1 MENFKNIDFSSLF
14 EDVNIVN
21 EDINASIE
29 NQKGNY
35 ITNTTKQV
43 VKHSIYRNISYVISG
58 CNNSSRYNVWENTP
72 NSSKMIL
79 EDITLNEA
87 IEQVNLMRINCK

>member
-21 EDINASIE
+21 EDIKASIE

-43 VKHSIYRNISYVISG
+43 VKHSIYRNISYIISG
-58 CNNSSRYNVWENTP
+58 WNNSSRYNVWVNTP
-72 NSSKMIL
+72 NSSKMI
-79 EDITLNEA
+79 
-87 IEQVNLMRINCK
+87 

>member
-1 MENFKNIDFSSLF
+1 MQNFKNIDFSSLF
-14 EDVNIVN
+14 ENVIVN
-21 EDINASIE
+21 EDIKASIE

-43 VKHSIYRNISYVISG
+43 VKHSIYGNISYIISG
-58 CNNSSRYNVWENTP
+58 WNNSSKYNVWINTP

-87 IEQVNLMRINCK
+87 IEQVNSMRVKV